1 MSRPSWGSIVAQA
14 LMLIA
19 SIAQPALAG
28 DKGWPQWRGPTR
40 DGVAT
45 GADWPDSLADDRLKL
60 LWRQELGPSYSGP
73 IVIGNRVFTTETR
86 DEAVEVVTAFERDS
100 GERLWAAEWPGA
112 MTVPFFAAS
121 NGSWIRAT
129 PASDGE
135 SLFVA
140 GIKEVLV
147 SLDLESGAENWRID
161 FPAEYDSGTPAFG
174 CASSPIVDD
183 GFVYVQY
190 GGGASKVDKATGEVV
205 WRVAIDGGGMSGG
218 AFSSPVIAALQ
229 GEKTFLV
236 QARQDLKGL
245 DPESGE
251 QLWSQPIQAFRGMNI
266 MTPTVYRDTLFT
278 SAHTGRSQRWRVSGE
293 ELGEVWSNK
302 SQAYMSSPVIVGE
315 HLYLHLRNQRIQCLN
330 LETGE
335 EAWRSEP
342 FGKYQSMVVLGD
354 NILAL
359 DERGELILFRATPED
374 FEVIDRRTIS
384 EAETWAHL
392 AVCGG
397 RVVVRELNALA
408 VYAWK

>member
-374 FEVIDRRTIS
+374 FEDARSARPRPGP
-384 EAETWAHL
+384 TWRCA
-392 AVCGG
+392 A
-397 RVVVRELNALA
+397 A
-408 VYAWK
+408 AW